1 MSENQ
6 PSDRDKGLEIVGERL
21 PCWDAKRRVWQA
33 IDLLSREQVTGR
45 EQQMSLLRTLERP
58 RLASGE

>member
-6 PSDRDKGLEIVGERL
+6 PSNRDKGLEIVGERL

-33 IDLLSREQVTGR
+33 IDLLSREQVSGW
-45 EQQMSLLRTLERP
+45 EQRMPLLRALEQS